1 MLTTEKVKF
10 VFHKALLFR
19 GTARRF
25 LLCQFYKPY
34 VEKQLAKRRGSC
46 LQCGKCCDL
55 SVKCPLLKKKNG
67 DISCR
72 IYHHGRTLACRSF
85 PIDERDLADVDFKCG
100 YHFVN

>member
-67 DISCR
+67 DIR
-72 IYHHGRTLACRSF
+72 G
-85 PIDERDLADVDFKCG
+85 ERNCLELSPYQAMLDRQKGVCAICG
-100 YHFVN
+100 GEKRL